1 MWLIPEPLFNSISL
15 AVKGKPLHL
24 GYIYPS
30 PMLVRVRENAITDY
44 APQDCLCTWFEKK
57 LVLKHALTRKRV
69 RALTRAAGKW

>member
-24 GYIYPS
+24 GYIY
-30 PMLVRVRENAITDY
+30 RENAITDY
-44 APQDCLCTWFEKK
+44 APQACLCTWFEKK
-57 LVLKHALTRKRV
+57 QVLKHALTRKRV